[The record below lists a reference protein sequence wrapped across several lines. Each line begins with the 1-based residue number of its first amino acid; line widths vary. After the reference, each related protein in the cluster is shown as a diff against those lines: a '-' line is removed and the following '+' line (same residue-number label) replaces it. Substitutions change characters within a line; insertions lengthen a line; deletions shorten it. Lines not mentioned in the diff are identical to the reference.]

1 MIMMMMIMIIMRI
14 MMIMMMTVMIITIRD
29 GPLEKVIGGG
39 GVWGICRLHEFIF
52 RSLLVQE
59 FCFQV
64 KPSARI
70 LFSDKYRIAFF

>member
-39 GVWGICRLHEFIF
+39 GCGEFSAYTNLFFAHCLCRNFVF
-52 RSLLVQE
+52 R
-59 FCFQV
+59 
-64 KPSARI
+64 
-70 LFSDKYRIAFF
+70 